1 MKNKFNFLTAIIFMA
16 VFFLFFILM
25 MNNDFSAFFALF
37 FVVFFLALFGIIFT
51 FIKNLKNYKDTSDNT
66 HDSSEGDLYNTPF
79 DNVIKSNFGNED
91 GKIVDRYTDIK
102 NNDMVFIVEVLDT
115 KFNQTFLVKLSKEDY
130 QKTYIGQM
138 VKIKRGIKKQI
149 IL

>member
-66 HDSSEGDLYNTPF
+66 HDSSEDDFYNTPF